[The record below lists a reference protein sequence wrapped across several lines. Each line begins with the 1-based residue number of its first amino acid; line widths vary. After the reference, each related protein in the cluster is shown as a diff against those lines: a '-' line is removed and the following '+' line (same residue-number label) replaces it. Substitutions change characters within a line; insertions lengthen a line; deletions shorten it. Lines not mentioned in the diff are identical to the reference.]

1 MDHRVTRTL
10 AAVAAGL
17 LAVAFAVPATA
28 LPSTSPLRAGN
39 FKIDKI
45 RYKQGATLNSEYIVI
60 KNTSAKKR
68 ALTHFRVVDPNDGQR
83 YTFPVT
89 KLRPGHTVTLHTGHG
104 HNHPGHRYWNR
115 DAPVWNNDGDTA
127 WLVNPQGV
135 KIDTCKY
142 AGGDTTAN
150 C

>member
-1 MDHRVTRTL
+1 MDHPIIRTS

-17 LAVAFAVPATA
+17 LAVALAVPVEAT
-28 LPSTSPLRAGN
+28 SSVSPERAGN

-45 RYKQGATLNSEYIVI
+45 HYKQGATLNSEYIVI
-60 KNTSAKKR
+60 KNISAKKR

-89 KLRPGHTVTLHTGHG
+89 KLTPGHTVTLHTGHG
-104 HNHPGHRYWNR
+104 HNRPGHRYWNR